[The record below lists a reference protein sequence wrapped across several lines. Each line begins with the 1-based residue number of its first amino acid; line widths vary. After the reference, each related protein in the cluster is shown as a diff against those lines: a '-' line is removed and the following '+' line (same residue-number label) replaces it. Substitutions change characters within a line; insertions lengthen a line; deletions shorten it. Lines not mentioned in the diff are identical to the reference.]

1 MDDIGKLV
9 LFHDVVELGGFSA
22 AARKWDL
29 NHSTVSKHV
38 KSLERELRVQLL
50 ERTSR
55 TMRLTAPG
63 QIVFEHSR
71 RIGGTYD
78 EMVQRLENARGQ
90 VSGEL
95 RIGSLIHVER
105 HVLQPAIQRF
115 LAEYPNV
122 RITLLLQDEP
132 LAFYRNELDL
142 ALHVGLPSEG
152 TLIAKKLLKNDVC
165 LAATP
170 DLLERAGSLLHPD
183 ELATYP
189 TVAYS
194 SPEAEI
200 TTWAYREAGEERTV
214 SVHPVLR
221 TTDGNSLLEAV
232 RNGLGV
238 GYLSSFAA
246 QADFD
251 SGRLVRVLPEFE
263 LPSYAPVYL
272 LSAPSEYAS
281 PRVEAF
287 KQCLIETANTL
298 TRRGGQ

>member
-22 AARKWDL
+22 AARKWNL

-38 KSLERELRVQLL
+38 KTLERELRAQLL

-63 QIVFEHSR
+63 RIVFEHSR
-71 RIGGTYD
+71 RIGGTFD
-78 EMVQRLENARGQ
+78 EMVRRLEESRGQ

-105 HVLQPAIQRF
+105 HLVQPAVRRF
-115 LAEYPNV
+115 LGEYPGV

-132 LAFYRNELDL
+132 LAFFRNELDL
-142 ALHVGLPSEG
+142 ALHVGLPTEG
-152 TLIAKKLLKNDVC
+152 TLIAKKVLENDVC
-165 LAATP
+165 LAASP
-170 DLLERAGSLLHPD
+170 NLLERAGDLRHPE

-189 TVAYS
+189 TVAYA
-194 SPEAEI
+194 SPEVEI
-200 TTWAYREAGEERTV
+200 TTWAYRDGGEERTV

-232 RNGLGV
+232 RSGLGV
-238 GYLSSFAA
+238 GYLSAFAA
-246 QADFD
+246 KGDLDAG
-251 SGRLVRVLPEFE
+251 SLVQVLPEFE
-263 LPSYAPVYL
+263 LPAYAPVYV

-281 PRVEAF
+281 PRIEAF
-287 KQCLIETANTL
+287 KQCLIETATEL
-298 TRRGGQ
+298 AQ